1 MKNILM
7 TFAALL
13 TSSFV
18 WAGTVTEQQAL
29 QKARQFMTGKTLE
42 ESKTITRKNV
52 RKAQGSATT
61 AAYYIFNATNNGGF
75 VIVSG
80 DDRTQPI
87 LGYADKGMI
96 DAGNMPENMQA
107 WLDGYAGQIEA
118 LGDDGQ
124 ESGGL
129 QSLRT
134 SPNRTAVA
142 PLITARWS
150 QGAPY
155 NLQCPE
161 LEGNR
166 SVTGCVATAM
176 AQVMYYHK
184 WPQGATAEIPSYT
197 FSWFENSTSSWQDK
211 TLDALPAT
219 TFQWNKMTDTYSS
232 NDTGDAADAVA
243 KLMRYC
249 GQAVCMQYSPYGSG
263 ANVYANTMTSYFG
276 YSNTA
281 RDVVRQDYTSETWEQ
296 LIYDELAA
304 NRPVLYAGAS
314 GSGGHQFVCDGY
326 DGNGLFH
333 INWGWGGMS
342 DGYFV
347 LSLLNPDDQGIG
359 GSTSANG
366 YTIGQEAII
375 GLQPGTASVGGSTC
389 SVYVNNCYFP
399 YVSYTRTSTSD
410 NFVNIR
416 LQDYIYS
423 ADIDG
428 TIDHAYIL
436 EKDGLQISILNENSN
451 VNLKRGNFRQMD
463 ASVSFGAGLADG
475 NYVIRDVYRPT
486 GTSEWVPCRNTGRNF
501 IIANIGGKVL
511 TLKLSENID
520 DDFVVHSVTFDGRFV
535 EGSPLTAKLNVTN
548 NGYANNKTLY
558 LRQGTTESTSGIVDA
573 WIDPGQTK
581 DVTINFNVRNTGEVP
596 VKITTSNNS
605 NVLWSGTVNIAEG
618 LEQNLSITVAVEGER
633 NNAIEGNAINATYTF
648 TNTGDNDYDDNV
660 VFYLYPRNENE
671 SVISSETRVSSQH
684 LTLAK
689 GETTSLQIQ
698 YADLAPGSYSMECC
712 YYSKTVR
719 KWSPYKTYRV
729 GYPMVPVKL
738 TATVSAENADENNR
752 IYDTT
757 IKANIVLT
765 NTGDNPYNE
774 RIQVKWYYLKDN
786 GAWSSQNPEYY
797 TMQIGVGQTKTLHL
811 EKDGLTKGN
820 KYKIYAYYYSE
831 NLSYNLVTSDAYTLA
846 EEDVEWYDGDIFTA
860 KTTEGI
866 DMTFKVLSVA
876 DKTCIVGSEESYSK
890 PSIDKTTEGSVT
902 IPASVNGFRVVG
914 VGKYAFYNCY
924 KLTEVVLPD
933 DVLFLKYDAFY
944 GCSQLTKINMPN
956 SLETIASYA
965 FNYCSALQSL
975 VIPETV
981 SSIEEG
987 AFRGCSGLKSLQV
1000 ASGNTYYDSRNG
1012 CNAIINTS
1020 TNALVAGCKN
1030 TVIPNT
1036 VTSILS
1042 NAFYGS
1048 QFASIDIP
1056 NFVTSIG
1063 DYAFSH
1069 CRLTAIT
1076 LPESL
1081 ITMGSYAFEYTHL
1094 RSVLIPASVSSI
1106 GTNPFSSCRYLTSI
1120 VVSPENTTFDSRDNC
1135 NAIIRSASNELVS
1148 GCSNTI
1154 PNTVTAIG
1162 NYAFSYCD
1170 SLASVE
1176 IPPSVVSIGSHAFYS
1191 CTSMTSVEI
1200 PASVTSIGS
1209 YAFGYCN
1216 KLNSVSAGWATP
1228 LTINADVFYKVTISE
1243 VTLYVPVGSKS
1254 LYEQSNVWKDFKE
1267 VVEVESQQPTNIE
1280 FADAEVKRICVE
1292 NWDTNGDG
1300 ELSYDEAA
1308 AVTNLGEAFS
1318 NNQNITSFD
1327 ELQFFTGITAINKDA
1342 FYYCSSL
1349 QTICFPEQI
1358 TAIEETSFWQCN
1370 NLQSLFI
1377 PYNVNNISSTAFI
1390 FCGSLQSIIVSSD
1403 NPKYDSRNGCNAVV
1417 ETATNTLILG
1427 CKNTVIPNNVLAI
1440 GDHAFDRNDG
1450 IESMIIPDCV
1460 VSIGGFNFYA
1470 CKNLK
1475 EIRIPK
1481 SVTSIN
1487 FSFLACS
1494 SALTI
1499 KVDKDNP
1506 KYDSRNDCNAIIETA
1521 TNKLIIGCQTTII
1534 PSSVVDIGLYA
1545 FSSQVHLSEM
1555 VIPKGVRRISH
1566 EAFAYC
1572 YGLSLISLPKTLE
1585 EIGDYAFWGCN
1596 DLLTIYSYNP
1606 QPPVLLG
1613 DNIFVKNIYN
1623 QSDSIIH
1630 HATLYVPK
1638 GSKGAYQN
1646 ADQWKRFT
1654 HIVEMEDDGAS
1665 GIDFADAEVKRI
1677 CVENWD
1683 TNGDGELSYDEAA
1696 AVTTLN
1702 KVFRSTS
1709 ISSFDEFRHFVGVKS
1724 LKFEEFYNCTNMTS
1738 ISLPNSLTYSDQNSF
1753 CGCTKLVSINWPVND
1768 EFLFSTGVFQGCTF
1782 TTVTIPYNMV
1792 ISGGTFSRCHKLTEI
1807 LVDSANPY
1815 YQSVDGVV
1823 YSKDMKSILAYPN
1836 GKETTEYTII
1846 DGVEEIGANAFAT
1859 SIKLSKLNIPN
1870 SVKTLGY
1877 YCFGEM
1883 SISSLSIPSGVTAI
1897 PSYCCAWNRNLVEV
1911 NIPDGVTKIGNY
1923 AFAGVNCKVITIPA
1937 NVSEIGYS
1945 AFYGIENL
1953 EKVISLISDPFP
1965 IDWDVFWVNSDGD
1978 FTTATLY
1985 VPKGC
1990 VEKYRDTQVWQD
2002 FQTILE
2008 IGDDVEMGDVSGDGE
2023 IDLSDAI
2030 MVIYYTLHLEPS
2042 GFNMAAADVNGDG
2055 EVDLSDAIT
2064 IIYKSLGVLPSR
2076 SMVQETVA
2084 DTSNDYM
2091 QMKTDG
2097 NNYAV
2102 SLTNE
2107 GEYVGMQCDITLP
2120 EGMTL
2125 EDISLSESRASKHTV
2140 LWNQMGDGR
2149 FRVMVFSMKG
2159 AAFFGQMGELF
2170 KFEVNGN
2177 RAGQVKMENIFL
2189 VDADLQKHPFAD
2201 LTVQTTG
2208 IDDPLTKS
2216 EELNSEMYDLQG
2228 RKVAKPQKGIYLK
2241 GNKKV
2246 ITK

>member
-96 DAGNMPENMQA
+96 DAGNMPENMQS

-134 SPNRTAVA
+134 SPNRAAVA

-232 NDTGDAADAVA
+232 NDTGDAAYAVA

-399 YVSYTRTSTSD
+399 YVSYTRTSTSE
-410 NFVNIR
+410 NFVNVR
-416 LQDYIYS
+416 LENYIYPS
-423 ADIDG
+423 ING
-428 TIDHAYIL
+428 TIDHAYVL
-436 EKDGLQISILNENSN
+436 EKDGQQIAILDEKSS
-451 VNLKRGNFRQMD
+451 VSLTAGYAQQMG

-475 NYVIRDVYRPT
+475 DYVIREVYRAI
-486 GTSEWVPCRNTGRNF
+486 GTSEWMPCVNTGRNF

-511 TLKLSENID
+511 LLKLSTNFD
-520 DDFVVHSVTFDGRFV
+520 NDFVVNSVTFDGRFV

-573 WIDPGQTK
+573 WIDPGQTEE
-581 DVTINFNVRNTGEVP
+581 VSINFNVRNAGEVP
-596 VKITTSNNS
+596 IKITTSNNS

-765 NTGDNPYNE
+765 NTGDNSYNE
-774 RIQVKWYYLKDN
+774 RILIEWRYLNDN
-786 GAWSSQNPEYY
+786 GSWSWLNREYY

-820 KYKIYAYYYSE
+820 KYKFYAYYYSE
-831 NLSYNLVTSDAYTLA
+831 NLSYNLVSSDAYTLA
-846 EEDVEWYDGDIFTA
+846 EEDVEWYDGDLFTA
-860 KTTEGI
+860 KTAEGI

-890 PSIDKTTEGSVT
+890 PSIDKTTEGTVT

-965 FNYCSALQSL
+965 FEYCSALQSL
-975 VIPETV
+975 VIPEAV
-981 SSIEEG
+981 SSIEEN
-987 AFRGCSGLKSLQV
+987 AFKGCSGLKSIQV
-1000 ASGNTYYDSRNG
+1000 ASGNLYYDSRNG

-1020 TNALVAGCKN
+1020 TNALVAGCRN

-1042 NAFYGS
+1042 NAFYRN
-1048 QFASIDIP
+1048 QFVSIDIP
-1056 NFVTSIG
+1056 NSVTSLG
-1063 DYAFSH
+1063 NYAFAECGS
-1069 CRLTAIT
+1069 LTAVT
-1076 LPESL
+1076 FPESL
-1081 ITMGSYAFEYTHL
+1081 TTIGDNVFSYCNFE
-1094 RSVLIPASVSSI
+1094 SVVIPASVSSI
-1106 GTNPFSSCRYLTSI
+1106 GTNPFINCKFLTSI
-1120 VVSPENTTFDSRDNC
+1120 VVSPENTTFDSRNNC
-1135 NAIIRSASNELVS
+1135 NAIIHSASNELVS
-1148 GCSNTI
+1148 GCLNTVI
-1154 PNTVTAIG
+1154 PNTVTALGRYALYGLSMESVNIPSSVKTIG
-1162 NYAFSYCD
+1162 YETFGYCR
-1170 SLASVE
+1170 SLASVG
-1176 IPPSVVSIGSHAFYS
+1176 IPQSVVSVGEYAFYR

-1200 PASVTSIGS
+1200 PASVSSIGT
-1209 YAFGYCN
+1209 YAFAYCQ
-1216 KLNSVSAGWATP
+1216 KLDSVSVGWTAP
-1228 LTINADVFYKVTISE
+1228 ITIDANVFYGVPISDA
-1243 VTLYVPVGSKS
+1243 TLYVPVGSKS

-1267 VVEVESQQPTNIE
+1267 VVEVESQQPANIE

-1308 AVTNLGEAFS
+1308 AVTNLGEVFRR
-1318 NNQNITSFD
+1318 NYRITSFE
-1327 ELQFFTGITAINKDA
+1327 ELKYFTGMTNLTDCA
-1342 FYYCSSL
+1342 FQGCSSL
-1349 QTICFPEQI
+1349 VNIKLPIQLKTIGHSVFENCHKLQ
-1358 TAIEETSFWQCN
+1358 AIELHEGLEGIDWAAFSSCRQLRTVVIPSTLTQLGITSK
-1370 NLQSLFI
+1370 
-1377 PYNVNNISSTAFI
+1377 VNPFSHCHLLSA
-1390 FCGSLQSIIVSSD
+1390 VSVAKG
-1403 NPKYDSRNGCNAVV
+1403 NPVYDSRNGCNAVI
-1417 ETATNTLILG
+1417 ETATNTLVMGCNSSTIPEGIVKLG
-1427 CKNTVIPNNVLAI
+1427 SLAFAGYKEISCIVLPCSVKELSNQVFIDCEKLESIDLCNVETIGYACFAAAALKELFIPATVKSIYLNPFTDFYGVLQKITVDKNNAYYDSRNNCNAIIRTNNNVLISSCKNTVIPSDVKVI
-1440 GDHAFDRNDG
+1440 G
-1450 IESMIIPDCV
+1450 E
-1460 VSIGGFNFYA
+1460 
-1470 CKNLK
+1470 
-1475 EIRIPK
+1475 
-1481 SVTSIN
+1481 
-1487 FSFLACS
+1487 
-1494 SALTI
+1494 
-1499 KVDKDNP
+1499 
-1506 KYDSRNDCNAIIETA
+1506 
-1521 TNKLIIGCQTTII
+1521 
-1534 PSSVVDIGLYA
+1534 YA
-1545 FSSQVHLSEM
+1545 FEHY
-1555 VIPKGVRRISH
+1555 PNPT
-1566 EAFAYC
+1566 
-1572 YGLSLISLPKTLE
+1572 ISLHENLE
-1585 EIGDYAFWGCN
+1585 EIRSGAFLRSN
-1596 DLLTIYSYNP
+1596 IEQIEFPSSLL
-1606 QPPVLLG
+1606 LLG
-1613 DNIFVKNIYN
+1613 DNAFYDCNKLTRVVVHNDEPLTIDSNTFNKRSNI
-1623 QSDSIIH
+1623 
-1630 HATLYVPK
+1630 TLYVPK
-1638 GSKGAYQN
+1638 SSKAAY
-1646 ADQWKRFT
+1646 
-1654 HIVEMEDDGAS
+1654 
-1665 GIDFADAEVKRI
+1665 
-1677 CVENWD
+1677 
-1683 TNGDGELSYDEAA
+1683 EAA
-1696 AVTTLN
+1696 EYW
-1702 KVFRSTS
+1702 KDF
-1709 ISSFDEFRHFVGVKS
+1709 K
-1724 LKFEEFYNCTNMTS
+1724 
-1738 ISLPNSLTYSDQNSF
+1738 
-1753 CGCTKLVSINWPVND
+1753 
-1768 EFLFSTGVFQGCTF
+1768 
-1782 TTVTIPYNMV
+1782 
-1792 ISGGTFSRCHKLTEI
+1792 EI
-1807 LVDSANPY
+1807 
-1815 YQSVDGVV
+1815 
-1823 YSKDMKSILAYPN
+1823 I
-1836 GKETTEYTII
+1836 ET
-1846 DGVEEIGANAFAT
+1846 
-1859 SIKLSKLNIPN
+1859 
-1870 SVKTLGY
+1870 
-1877 YCFGEM
+1877 
-1883 SISSLSIPSGVTAI
+1883 
-1897 PSYCCAWNRNLVEV
+1897 
-1911 NIPDGVTKIGNY
+1911 
-1923 AFAGVNCKVITIPA
+1923 
-1937 NVSEIGYS
+1937 
-1945 AFYGIENL
+1945 
-1953 EKVISLISDPFP
+1953 
-1965 IDWDVFWVNSDGD
+1965 
-1978 FTTATLY
+1978 
-1985 VPKGC
+1985 
-1990 VEKYRDTQVWQD
+1990 
-2002 FQTILE
+2002 
-2008 IGDDVEMGDVSGDGE
+2008 GDDVEMGDVSGDGE

-2076 SMVQETVA
+2076 SMAHEAVA

-2097 NNYAV
+2097 YSYAV

-2125 EDISLSESRASKHTV
+2125 EDVSLSESRAAKHTV
-2140 LWNQMGDGR
+2140 LWNRMEDGR
-2149 FRVMVFSMKG
+2149 YRIMVFSMKG
-2159 AAFFGQMGELF
+2159 AAFFGQMGELLS
-2170 KFEVNGN
+2170 FEVSGN
-2177 RAGQVKMENIFL
+2177 RIGWVKMENIFL

-2208 IDDPLTKS
+2208 IDTPLTKS
-2216 EELNSEMYDLQG
+2216 EEVNSEMYDLQG
-2228 RKVAKPQKGIYLK
+2228 RKVTKPQKGIYLK
-2241 GNKKV
+2241 RNKKV